1 MQITSPEWIWAILIA
16 LVGAALAF
24 GIMRNRERTSS
35 DVRMTEDATEN
46 LYKKEDRKER
56 DARHR

>member
-24 GIMRNRERTSS
+24 GIMQNRQRASS
-35 DVRMTEDATEN
+35 DVRMTEDTTEN
-46 LYKKEDRKER
+46 LYKKQDRKER
-56 DARHR
+56 DARRR